1 MTIKVNKVR
10 QVFADLKSYD
20 HCAKDDSFMT
30 VTEWHNA
37 EGFDVEINSSGRRE
51 LFQMTYG
58 EFNALLVLV
67 NYKE

>member
-1 MTIKVNKVR
+1 
-10 QVFADLKSYD
+10 
-20 HCAKDDSFMT
+20 MT